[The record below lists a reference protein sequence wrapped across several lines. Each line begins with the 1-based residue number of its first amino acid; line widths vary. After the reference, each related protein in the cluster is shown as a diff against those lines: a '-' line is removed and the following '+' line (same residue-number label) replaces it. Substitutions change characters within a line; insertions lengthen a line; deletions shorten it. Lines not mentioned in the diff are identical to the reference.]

1 MSLDGF
7 LRLLKRHALLFVLI
21 PAITAGTA
29 WYATRHEKKVYR
41 SESTLYTGL
50 SSGYNLLTDRQSAFM
65 DKSAAAFDNLMTTL
79 MSKETLLQVGTYLL
93 ADHLALQESDSLVL
107 GWNGYQ
113 WLETELPR
121 PMRAELGLVG
131 NDIPRLRRVLD
142 SLSKAPTPNPIKT
155 MLLASN
161 APYSVESLTM
171 KLKGS
176 ARKNN
181 NDVLLM
187 EYEANDP
194 AVAKHTLDYAIEVLN
209 NRNTSLKTEE
219 TSSVVDYY
227 QGKLAGAKGKLDQA
241 EARLKAFNTNNQVLD
256 YNEEAR
262 NVAAA
267 REALAD
273 QYNQELMRRDA
284 AKAGLEQLNK
294 RLGQQ
299 GSISTANADLTE
311 KRRRLAAA
319 ESQLANAQAYG
330 QPKAQMTKLQAA
342 VAQASDELK
351 ASAQRYDATASSSDA
366 LPQATLAAD
375 KLNKQLEYDE
385 SVARLQVYER
395 RMAEYQ
401 GKTNAYGPLGSQL
414 RQLTLDRELAEQE
427 YKSLLQQVN
436 QSQTRKQDVEV
447 GGKLQILDPPYL
459 PIEAQASKRKQM
471 LIIGL
476 GVGIFLALLL
486 TALRFWLDKRIQSPD
501 QAEQLVG
508 KPVAASF
515 PVVKNP
521 LSASKPARAART
533 MFEQLFNAINIEIAQ
548 VKDKPYPPVITL
560 FSVLPEQGKS
570 WVANGLLRLAR
581 ESDLRVVYLY
591 PAKRG
596 RDRKEIND
604 SVTYLPYTVRPDFM
618 NVTSVDYLI
627 DPAEDFESANFDR
640 IIVEMP
646 PLLNHQ
652 MPVYLLKNAALSL
665 LVVDANSAW
674 GRAEKQLMALYE
686 RVTSQPILLILNKI
700 GGDFIEQSSAVA
712 TAEPATTTKKVAW
725 LNRD

>member
-7 LRLLKRHALLFVLI
+7 LRLLKRHALLFVLL
-21 PAITAGTA
+21 PAITASTA

-79 MSKETLLQVGTYLL
+79 MSKETLLQIGVNML

-121 PMRAELGLVG
+121 PMRTELGLVG
-131 NDIPRLRRVLD
+131 NDIPTLRRTLD
-142 SLSKAPTPNPIKT
+142 SLTKAPTPNPIKT
-155 MLLASN
+155 MLLASD
-161 APYSVESLTM
+161 APYSVESLTA

-209 NRNTSLKTEE
+209 DRNTKYKTNE

-227 QGKLAGAKGKLDQA
+227 QGKLAGAKAKLDQA
-241 EARLKAFNTNNQVLD
+241 EARMKAFSANNQVLD
-256 YNEEAR
+256 YDEEAR
-262 NVAAA
+262 NVATA

-284 AKAGLEQLNK
+284 AKASLEQINK

-311 KRRRLAAA
+311 KRRKLAAA

-330 QPKAQMTKLQAA
+330 QPKAQITRLQAA
-342 VAQASDELK
+342 VSQASDELK
-351 ASAQRYDATASSSDA
+351 ASAQRYDATTSSSDA

-401 GKTNAYGPLGSQL
+401 GKTNTYGPLGSQL

-447 GGKLQILDPPYL
+447 GGKLQVLDPPYM
-459 PIEAQASKRKQM
+459 PIEPQASKRKQM
-471 LIIGL
+471 IIIGL

-486 TALRFWLDKRIQSPD
+486 TALRLWLDKRIQSPD

-508 KPVAASF
+508 KVVAASF

-521 LSASKPARAART
+521 LSGSKPARAART

-560 FSVLPEQGKS
+560 FSVLPEQGKT
-570 WVANGLLRLAR
+570 WIANGLLKLAG
-581 ESDLRVVYLY
+581 ESDLRIAYLY
-591 PAKRG
+591 PGKTG
-596 RDRKEIND
+596 RERKETYPG
-604 SVTYLPYTVRPDFM
+604 VTYLPYAARPDFM
-618 NVTSVDYLI
+618 NVTNVDYLI
-627 DPAEDFESANFDR
+627 DPEHDFESANFDR
-640 IIVEMP
+640 IIIEMP

-652 MPVYLLKNAALSL
+652 MPVYLLKNTALSL

-700 GGDFIEQSSAVA
+700 GGDFIDQSSAVA
-712 TAEPATTTKKVAW
+712 AAEPEKPTKKVAW